1 MVGVFEVVKR
11 EEGEM
16 NGMVKS
22 AQEVLLSH
30 KKKGGEGEI
39 KDV

>member
-1 MVGVFEVVKR
+1 MR

-16 NGMVKS
+16 ES